1 MDEGPPTGGGGPGA
15 LPCPAA
21 DPPMPD
27 AATVRHM
34 ERTAAKAARL
44 AALLGLAPNAV
55 EAIRA
60 AAALHDVGK
69 AGVAPEIL
77 AKPGALTRAER
88 REVEHHPLIGH
99 RILLASR
106 RPDALNA
113 ARIALTHHE
122 RFDGRGYPHGLG
134 GAEIPISGRIVAVA
148 DVLDA
153 LLSDRPYRPALAR
166 EEALELLAAGSGS
179 QFDPAV
185 VEPALAHADALIDPA
200 PPAAPS
206 PRAGEP
212 APAPQAPAS
221 SSITAIAT
229 PARPPVNE

>member
-1 MDEGPPTGGGGPGA
+1 MRHGPSIGGGGPSDDGA
-15 LPCPAA
+15 RADELACA
-21 DPPMPD
+21 DPAT
-27 AATVRHM
+27 AAHM

-44 AALLGLAPNAV
+44 AAFLELAPHAV

-60 AAALHDVGK
+60 AAALHDIGK

-88 REVEHHPLIGH
+88 REVERHPLIGH

-106 RPDALNA
+106 RPDARRA
-113 ARIALTHHE
+113 ATIALTHHE
-122 RFDGRGYPHGLG
+122 RFDGRGYPHGIG
-134 GAEIPISGRIVAVA
+134 GSEIPISGRIVAVA

-179 QFDPAV
+179 QFDPMV
-185 VEPALAHADALIDPA
+185 LEPALAHPDALIQL
-200 PPAAPS
+200 AAPS
-206 PRAGEP
+206 GPSPHAGEP
-212 APAPQAPAS
+212 PPQAPAS
-221 SSITAIAT
+221 SSVTAIAT